1 MDDLTDAAA
10 RRDPREPGEPVRDPD
25 MDLRRSET
33 VPRDPIREP
42 AAAPPG
48 DERVAQSG
56 GGLDSFFRLTERG
69 TSVGRELRAGLT
81 TFLVMAYI
89 IFLNPLILS
98 NMFPA
103 DSPEQAAFIPAA
115 AAATALLAGVL
126 TIAMGLVSNYPIA
139 LAAGLG
145 INAIVAFTL
154 VLGLQLS
161 PAGAMGVI
169 VLEGLIVLVLVIVGL
184 REAIMHAVPLPLKR
198 AIGVGIGLFILF
210 IGFVDGG
217 LIGPGTPV
225 VQFNFPIE
233 PAAWVFLL
241 GLGLT
246 IVLFALKVRAALL
259 ISIVAMSVVAYVLG
273 LTSVPDNLSFVPD
286 FSTLGQFD
294 VTEVWNLGIVAAALT
309 IFAIMLTDFFD
320 TMGTATAIT
329 EQAGLTTPD
338 GRVPG
343 INRVLLVDSVA
354 AAAGGAAGIS
364 SNTSYIESA
373 AGVAEGGRTGLT
385 SVITG
390 ILFLLAVFVTPLAGM
405 VPFAATGPVLVVVG
419 YLMAILIKDIN
430 FADMEEGFPAL
441 LGITLMPLTYNIT
454 VGIGAMFVSYVLI
467 KAVRGKF
474 GEIHWLLWVVA
485 LAFVIYFA
493 QGWLNTLL

>member
-1 MDDLTDAAA
+1 MAVDSAEV
-10 RRDPREPGEPVRDPD
+10 P
-25 MDLRRSET
+25 RSEE
-33 VPRDPIREP
+33 RRP
-42 AAAPPG
+42 AG
-48 DERVAQSG
+48 DG
-56 GGLDSFFRLTERG
+56 GGLDGFFKLTERG
-69 TSVGRELRAGLT
+69 TSVGAEVRAGIT

-89 IFLNPLILS
+89 IFLNPAILS
-98 NMFPA
+98 NMFEA
-103 DSPEQAAFIPAA
+103 DSAEQIAFITAA
-115 AAATALLAGVL
+115 SAATALLAGVL

-154 VLGLQLS
+154 VLGLGLS

-169 VLEGLIVLVLVIVGL
+169 VLEGLIILVLVIVGL
-184 REAIMHAVPLPLKR
+184 REAIMDAVPLVLKR

-217 LIGPGTPV
+217 LIVQGNPV
-225 VQFNFPIE
+225 VAFNFPVE
-233 PAAWVFLL
+233 PATWVFVL
-241 GLGLT
+241 GLILT
-246 IVLFALKVRAALL
+246 IVLFALKIRAALL
-259 ISIVAMSVVAYVLG
+259 ISIVVMSVLAYIFG
-273 LTSVPDNLSFVPD
+273 LTQFPENLSFVPD
-286 FSTLGQFD
+286 FSTLGMFD
-294 VTEVWNLGIVAAALT
+294 VTEVWNLGILAAALT

-329 EQAGLTTPD
+329 EQAGLTTED

-385 SVITG
+385 SVVTG
-390 ILFLLAVFVTPLAGM
+390 ILFLLAVLVTPLATM
-405 VPFAATGPVLVVVG
+405 VPFVATGPVLVVVG
-419 YLMAILIKDIN
+419 YLMATLIKDID
-430 FADMEEGFPAL
+430 FTDVEEGFPAL

-454 VGIGAMFVSYVLI
+454 VGIGAAFVTYVLL
-467 KAVRGKF
+467 KLVRGKVA
-474 GEIHWLLWVVA
+474 GIHPLMWVVA
-485 LAFVIYFA
+485 LAFVVYFA
-493 QGWLNTLL
+493 QAWINSLL

>member
-1 MDDLTDAAA
+1 MESDV
-10 RRDPREPGEPVRDPD
+10 PEVP
-25 MDLRRSET
+25 RSE
-33 VPRDPIREP
+33 P
-42 AAAPPG
+42 ARAAP
-48 DERVAQSG
+48 SG
-56 GGLDSFFRLTERG
+56 GGLDSYFKLSERG
-69 TSVGRELRAGLT
+69 TSVGTEVRAGLT

-98 NMFPA
+98 NMI
-103 DSPEQAAFIPAA
+103 PEGPDRGAFITAA
-115 AAATALLAGVL
+115 SAATALLAGIL
-126 TIAMGLVSNYPIA
+126 TIAMGVVSNYPIA

-154 VLGLQLS
+154 VLGLGLS

-169 VLEGLIVLVLVIVGL
+169 VLEGLIVLVLVLVGL
-184 REAIMHAVPLPLKR
+184 REAIMDAVPLALKR

-217 LIGPGTPV
+217 LIVAGTPV
-225 VQFNFPIE
+225 VQFNFPVE
-233 PAAWVFLL
+233 PATWVFVL
-241 GLGLT
+241 GLALT

-259 ISIVAMSVVAYVLG
+259 ISIIVMSIFAYIVG
-273 LTSVPDNLSFVPD
+273 LTEIPASMDFVPN
-286 FSTLGQFD
+286 FATLGDFD
-294 VTEVWNLGIVAAALT
+294 VTEVWNLGILAAALT

-338 GRVPG
+338 GKVPG
-343 INRVLLVDSVA
+343 INRVLVVDSVA

-385 SVITG
+385 SVVTG
-390 ILFLLAVFVTPLAGM
+390 VLFLLAVFVTPLAPM

-419 YLMAILIKDIN
+419 YLMATLIKDID
-430 FADMEEGFPAL
+430 FADVEEGFPAL

-454 VGIGAMFVSYVLI
+454 VGIGAAFVTYVLI

-474 GEIHWLLWVVA
+474 GEVHPLLWVVA
-485 LAFVIYFA
+485 IAFAVYFA
-493 QGWLNTLL
+493 QAWINTLL

>member
-1 MDDLTDAAA
+1 MDASDVYRGTEGATSNRACGAAA
-10 RRDPREPGEPVRDPD
+10 AVEPG
-25 MDLRRSET
+25 
-33 VPRDPIREP
+33 
-42 AAAPPG
+42 A
-48 DERVAQSG
+48 
-56 GGLDSFFRLTERG
+56 GGLDSFFKLTERG
-69 TSVGRELRAGLT
+69 TTVGTEVRAGVT
-81 TFLVMAYI
+81 TFMVMAYI
-89 IFLNPLILS
+89 IFLNPIILS
-98 NMFPA
+98 NMFG
-103 DSPEQAAFIPAA
+103 DDQAAAGAFIPAA
-115 AAATALLAGVL
+115 AAGTALLAGIL
-126 TIAMGLVSNYPIA
+126 TIAMGVVSNYPIA

-145 INAIVAFTL
+145 INGIVAFGL
-154 VLGLQLS
+154 VLGAGLS

-184 REAIMHAVPLPLKR
+184 REAIMNAVPLALKR

-225 VQFNFPIE
+225 VQFNFPVE
-233 PAAWVFLL
+233 PAAWVFVL

-259 ISIVAMSVVAYVLG
+259 ISIVVMSIVAYVVG
-273 LTSVPDNLSFVPD
+273 LTTIPENMDFVPD

-294 VTEVWNLGIVAAALT
+294 VTEVWSLGILAAALT

-329 EQAGLTTPD
+329 EQAGLATPD
-338 GRVPG
+338 GKVPG
-343 INRVLLVDSVA
+343 INRVLIVDSVA

-385 SVITG
+385 SVVTG
-390 ILFLLAVFVTPLAGM
+390 VLFLLAIFVTPLAPM

-419 YLMAILIKDIN
+419 YLMATLIKDID
-430 FADMEEGFPAL
+430 FSDVEEGFPAL

-454 VGIGAMFVSYVLI
+454 VGIGAAFVSYVLI

-474 GEIHWLLWVVA
+474 GEIHWLMWVVA
-485 LAFVIYFA
+485 LAFAIYFA

>member
-1 MDDLTDAAA
+1 MEVSA
-10 RRDPREPGEPVRDPD
+10 
-25 MDLRRSET
+25 T
-33 VPRDPIREP
+33 VE
-42 AAAPPG
+42 G
-48 DERVAQSG
+48 
-56 GGLDSFFRLTERG
+56 FFRLSERG
-69 TSVGRELRAGLT
+69 TTVGTEVRAGVT

-98 NMFPA
+98 NMFPEA
-103 DSPEQAAFIPAA
+103 ERGGFIVAAS
-115 AAATALLAGVL
+115 AATALLAGIL
-126 TIAMGLVSNYPIA
+126 TIAMGVVSNYPIA

-154 VLGLQLS
+154 VLGLGLS

-169 VLEGLIVLVLVIVGL
+169 VIEGLIVLVLVIVGL
-184 REAIMHAVPLPLKR
+184 REAIMNAVPLALKR

-217 LIGPGTPV
+217 LIGPGNPV
-225 VQFNFPIE
+225 VQFNFPLE
-233 PAAWVFLL
+233 PSDWVFVL
-241 GLGLT
+241 GLVLT

-259 ISIVAMSVVAYVLG
+259 ISIVVMSIFAYVVG
-273 LTSVPDNLSFVPD
+273 LTAFPDELSFVPD

-294 VTEVWNLGIVAAALT
+294 ITEVWNLGLLAAALT

-329 EQAGLTTPD
+329 EQAGLTTED

-343 INRVLLVDSVA
+343 INRVLIVDSVA

-385 SVITG
+385 SVVTG
-390 ILFLLAVFVTPLAGM
+390 VLFLLAVFVTPLAGM

-419 YLMAILIKDIN
+419 YLMATLIRDIN
-430 FADMEEGFPAL
+430 FADVEEGFPAL

-454 VGIGAMFVSYVLI
+454 VGIGAAFVTYVLI
-467 KAVRGKF
+467 KAVRGKAA
-474 GEIHWLLWVVA
+474 EVHWLLWVVA
-485 LAFVIYFA
+485 VAFAIYFA
-493 QGWLNTLL
+493 QNWINSLL

>member
-1 MDDLTDAAA
+1 V
-10 RRDPREPGEPVRDPD
+10 EG
-25 MDLRRSET
+25 
-33 VPRDPIREP
+33 
-42 AAAPPG
+42 
-48 DERVAQSG
+48 
-56 GGLDSFFRLTERG
+56 FFRLSERG
-69 TSVGRELRAGLT
+69 TTVGTEIRAGVT

-98 NMFPA
+98 NMFPEA
-103 DSPEQAAFIPAA
+103 ERGGFIVAAS
-115 AAATALLAGVL
+115 AATALLAGIL
-126 TIAMGLVSNYPIA
+126 TIAMGVASNYPIA

-169 VLEGLIVLVLVIVGL
+169 VIEGLVVLVLVIVGL
-184 REAIMHAVPLPLKR
+184 REAIMNAVPLALKR

-217 LIGPGTPV
+217 LIGPGNPV
-225 VQFNFPIE
+225 VQFNFPVE
-233 PAAWVFLL
+233 PADWVFVL
-241 GLGLT
+241 GLVLT
-246 IVLFALKVRAALL
+246 IVLFALRVRAALL
-259 ISIVAMSVVAYVLG
+259 ISIIVMSIFAYVVG
-273 LTSVPDNLSFVPD
+273 LTAFPAELDFVPD
-286 FSTLGQFD
+286 FSTLGDFD
-294 VTEVWNLGIVAAALT
+294 VTEVWNLGLLAAVLT

-329 EQAGLTTPD
+329 EQAGLTTED

-343 INRVLLVDSVA
+343 INRVLIVDSVA

-385 SVITG
+385 SVVTG
-390 ILFLLAVFVTPLAGM
+390 VLFLLAVFVTPLAGM

-419 YLMAILIKDIN
+419 YLMATLIRDIN
-430 FADMEEGFPAL
+430 FADVEEGFPAL

-454 VGIGAMFVSYVLI
+454 VGIGAAFVSYVLI
-467 KAVRGKF
+467 KLVRGKMA
-474 GEIHWLLWVVA
+474 EVHWLMWVVA
-485 LAFVIYFA
+485 AAFLVYFA
-493 QGWLNTLL
+493 QSWLNSVI

>member
-1 MDDLTDAAA
+1 MVSGAWVLTE
-10 RRDPREPGEPVRDPD
+10 RRVIRVATDSAEVPRSEDPR
-25 MDLRRSET
+25 
-33 VPRDPIREP
+33 P
-42 AAAPPG
+42 AA
-48 DERVAQSG
+48 G
-56 GGLDSFFRLTERG
+56 GGLDGFFKLNERG
-69 TSVGRELRAGLT
+69 TSVGIEVRAGVT

-98 NMFPA
+98 NMFPEGP
-103 DSPEQAAFIPAA
+103 DRDAFIPAA
-115 AAATALLAGVL
+115 SAATALLAGVL
-126 TIAMGLVSNYPIA
+126 TIAMGVVANYPIA

-154 VLGLQLS
+154 VIGLGLS

-184 REAIMHAVPLPLKR
+184 REAIMDAVPLALKR

-217 LIGPGTPV
+217 LIVPGNPV
-225 VQFNFPIE
+225 VQFNFPVE
-233 PAAWVFLL
+233 PATWVFVL
-241 GLGLT
+241 GLALT

-259 ISIVAMSVVAYVLG
+259 ISIIVMSIFAYVVG
-273 LTSVPDNLSFVPD
+273 LTSVPTNLDFVPD

-294 VTEVWNLGIVAAALT
+294 VAEVWDIGLLAAALT

-329 EQAGLTTPD
+329 EQAGLTTED

-343 INRVLLVDSVA
+343 INRVLIVDSVA

-385 SVITG
+385 SVVTG
-390 ILFLLAVFVTPLAGM
+390 VLFLLAVFVTPLAGM

-419 YLMAILIKDIN
+419 YLMATLIRDIN
-430 FADMEEGFPAL
+430 FADVEEGFPAL

-454 VGIGAMFVSYVLI
+454 VGIGAAFVSYVLI
-467 KAVRGKF
+467 KLVRGKMA
-474 GEIHWLLWVVA
+474 EVHWLMWVVA
-485 LAFVIYFA
+485 AAFLVYFA
-493 QGWLNTLL
+493 QGWLNSVI

>member
-1 MDDLTDAAA
+1 MEAD
-10 RRDPREPGEPVRDPD
+10 V
-25 MDLRRSET
+25 SE
-33 VPRDPIREP
+33 VPRSDTT
-42 AAAPPG
+42 APRA
-48 DERVAQSG
+48 ER
-56 GGLDSFFRLTERG
+56 GGLDTFFKLSERG
-69 TSVGRELRAGLT
+69 TTVGTEVRAGIT

-89 IFLNPLILS
+89 IFLNPAILS
-98 NMFPA
+98 NMFA
-103 DSPEQAAFIPAA
+103 EGSPDRAAFIPAA
-115 AAATALLAGVL
+115 SAATALLAGVL
-126 TIAMGLVSNYPIA
+126 TIAMGLVANYPIA

-154 VLGLQLS
+154 VLGLGLS

-169 VLEGLIVLVLVIVGL
+169 VLEGLIILVLVLVGL
-184 REAIMHAVPLPLKR
+184 REAIMDAIPLVLKR

-217 LIGPGTPV
+217 LIVPGTPV
-225 VQFNFPIE
+225 VQFNFPVE
-233 PAAWVFLL
+233 PATWTFVL
-241 GLGLT
+241 GLVLT

-259 ISIVAMSVVAYVLG
+259 ISIVAMSIVAYVVG
-273 LTSVPDNLSFVPD
+273 LTTFPTDLSFVPD
-286 FSTLGQFD
+286 FSTLGQFS
-294 VTEVWNLGIVAAALT
+294 VTEVWNLGILAAALT

-343 INRVLLVDSVA
+343 INRVLIVDSVA

-385 SVITG
+385 AVVTG
-390 ILFLLAVFVTPLAGM
+390 VLFLLALFVTPLATM

-419 YLMAILIKDIN
+419 YLMATLIKDID
-430 FADMEEGFPAL
+430 FADVEEGFPAL

-454 VGIGAMFVSYVLI
+454 VGIGAAFVTYVLI
-467 KAVRGKF
+467 KLVRGKASQV
-474 GEIHWLLWVVA
+474 HPLLYVVA
-485 LAFVIYFA
+485 AAFVVYFA
-493 QGWLNTLL
+493 QSWLNALV

>member
-1 MDDLTDAAA
+1 MTATEVPA
-10 RRDPREPGEPVRDPD
+10 
-25 MDLRRSET
+25 SE
-33 VPRDPIREP
+33 RP
-42 AAAPPG
+42 APSG
-48 DERVAQSG
+48 G
-56 GGLDSFFRLTERG
+56 GGLDSFFKLTERG
-69 TSVGRELRAGLT
+69 TTVGTEVKAGIT

-98 NMFPA
+98 NMFPEG
-103 DSPEQAAFIPAA
+103 PERAAFIPAA
-115 AAATALLAGVL
+115 AAATALLAGIL
-126 TIAMGLVSNYPIA
+126 TIAMGVVSNYPLA

-154 VLGLQLS
+154 VLGLGLS

-169 VLEGLIVLVLVIVGL
+169 VLEGLIVLVLVLVGL
-184 REAIMHAVPLPLKR
+184 REAIMNAVPLVLKR

-217 LIGPGTPV
+217 LIVPGTPV
-225 VQFNFPIE
+225 VQFNFPVE
-233 PAAWVFLL
+233 PAAWVFVL
-241 GLGLT
+241 GLALT
-246 IVLFALKVRAALL
+246 IVLFVLRIRAALL
-259 ISIVAMSVVAYVLG
+259 ISVVVMSIVAYVVG
-273 LTSVPDNLSFVPD
+273 LTQIPTDLNFVPN

-294 VTEVWNLGIVAAALT
+294 VAEVWDIGLLAAALT

-343 INRVLLVDSVA
+343 ISRVLLVDSVA

-373 AGVAEGGRTGLT
+373 AGVSEGGRTGLT
-385 SVITG
+385 AVVTG
-390 ILFLLAVFVTPLAGM
+390 VLFLLAVFVTPLASM

-419 YLMAILIKDIN
+419 YLMATLIKDID
-430 FADMEEGFPAL
+430 FADVEEGFPAL
-441 LGITLMPLTYNIT
+441 LGITLMPLTYSIT
-454 VGIGAMFVSYVLI
+454 VGIGAAFVSYVLI

-474 GEIHWLLWVVA
+474 GEIHPLLWIVA
-485 LAFVIYFA
+485 IAFAIYFA
-493 QGWLNTLL
+493 QSWLNTLL